1 MNIANP
7 FTKGTSAHQN
17 FDSGIQ
23 FNKDYSLKELQRKL
37 KAVQQKADN
46 WMNLSLSQR
55 DSYDQE
61 IIMLKSLIEHKDS
74 AA

>member
-1 MNIANP
+1 MKIENP
-7 FTKGTSAHQN
+7 FTKGTSAYQN

-23 FNKDYSLKELQRKL
+23 FNKDFGLEELQRKL

-61 IIMLKSLIEHKDS
+61 ITMLKSLIEHKNS

>member
-7 FTKGTSAHQN
+7 YTKGSSANQN

-23 FNKDYSLKELQRKL
+23 SNKHLSLDDLQRKL
-37 KAVQQKADN
+37 RVVQQKADN

-61 IIMLKSLIEHKDS
+61 ITMLKSLIEHKDS